1 MRDSLG
7 WLTPIFPYD
16 KVSAGLVTS
25 LSFLEMRDRMF
36 LKIEGLAKRFEG
48 LKALEGIDLI
58 LEKGE
63 VHSLIGPNGAGKTT
77 FFNCIT
83 GMLSPTSGRIVF
95 GSKEITGL
103 KPFQIT
109 RCGIARTFQNIRLFS
124 EMTVLEN
131 VMVGRYIQTAR
142 PLVRTFVGA
151 LFKGRNFCN
160 QENDLQDKARQLL
173 DFVGLSRHHK
183 RLSRHLA
190 YGDQRRLEI
199 ARALASDPMLLLLD
213 EPAAGMNPQE
223 TQALMS
229 LIGKI
234 RERGVTPFLIEH
246 NMQMVMGISDHII
259 VLDHGEKIAEGDA
272 AAVQQNPRVIEA
284 YLGAQASTPDAK
296 AASTTAKNPPSC

>member
-1 MRDSLG
+1 MREGD
-7 WLTPIFPYD
+7 
-16 KVSAGLVTS
+16 
-25 LSFLEMRDRMF
+25 F
-36 LKIEGLAKRFEG
+36 LKIEGVAKRFEG
-48 LKALEGIDLI
+48 LKALEGIDLA
-58 LEKGE
+58 LNQGE

-83 GMLSPTSGRIVF
+83 GMLSPTSGRIAF
-95 GSKEITGL
+95 GGREITGL

-131 VMVGRYIQTAR
+131 VMVGSYIQTAR
-142 PLVRTFVGA
+142 PLVRTFIGA
-151 LFKGRNFCN
+151 LCKGRGFCRR
-160 QENDLQDKARQLL
+160 ETDIEDKAYQLL
-173 DFVGLSRHHK
+173 DFVGLSRH
-183 RLSRHLA
+183 RNLLSRHLA

-199 ARALASDPMLLLLD
+199 ARALASDPKLLLLD

-223 TQALMS
+223 TKALMT

-272 AAVQQNPRVIEA
+272 ASVQGNPRVIKA
-284 YLGAQASTPDAK
+284 YLGTQAS
-296 AASTTAKNPPSC
+296 ASTAPPANNPPSC